1 MIDLNQKF
9 LKNIT
14 DQKLLHHNNIAL
26 AISGGPDST
35 ALLLLAKDFAFSNNK
50 KLVAL
55 TIDHDLRSDSQD
67 EAIKVQKLCNILGI
81 EHHIL
86 KWQHEVI
93 QSGIEK
99 KARDARY
106 KLMTDFC
113 IEHNISCL
121 LVGHT
126 LDDRVENF
134 FIRLSRGAGIHG
146 LSSNNIMYHNGVM
159 IFRPLHN
166 FEKSELIEFLTQK
179 KIDYSS
185 DESNFDPKF
194 SHRNEIRY
202 KLESFL
208 DSNFIDKKLYKKRI
222 VKSLDL
228 IDQAY
233 DIIKFEFNNSLN
245 KYIIIDN
252 FGFAYIKVSDIE
264 LIHPHILF
272 LILSYLLTIIGGNMI
287 TPRAE
292 KVEAIIDLIISKKLT
307 HTTTHNC
314 SVLLKNGEIIIHR
327 EVGSCKYIIDLKN
340 INLIDNRFSLSIDG
354 DIEKQY
360 YIQNFTEIDYKSIQD
375 DFDFTILIKTKLK
388 KVKNI
393 LFTIPILKD
402 LENNIIIPHI
412 NYMSVNVKFDSQI
425 SFFPQYVSKFT
436 F

>member
-1 MIDLNQKF
+1 MTNINQKF
-9 LKNIT
+9 LKNIA
-14 DQKLLHHNNIAL
+14 DQNLLQHDNIAI

-35 ALLLLAKDFAFSNNK
+35 ALLLLAKDFAFSNKK

-55 TIDHDLRSDSQD
+55 TIDHDIRSNSGD
-67 EAIKVQKLCNILGI
+67 EAIKVKKLCNILGI

-86 KWQHEVI
+86 EWQHEI
-93 QSGIEK
+93 IPSGIEQ

-106 KLMTDFC
+106 KLMADFC
-113 IEHNISCL
+113 IAQNITCI

-134 FIRLSRGAGIHG
+134 FIRLSRGAGVNG

-159 IFRPLHN
+159 ILRPLYN
-166 FEKSELIEFLTQK
+166 FEKSELIEFLNQK
-179 KIDYSS
+179 KIEYSS
-185 DESNFDPKF
+185 DESNFDPTF

-245 KYIIIDN
+245 KYVIIDN
-252 FGFAYIKVSDIE
+252 FGFACIKVSDIE
-264 LIHPHILF
+264 MIHSHVLF
-272 LILSYLLTIIGGNMI
+272 LILSYLLTIIGGNKI
-287 TPRAE
+287 NPRAE
-292 KVEAIIDLIISKKLT
+292 KVESLIDKILSKKLT
-307 HTTTHNC
+307 HTTLHNC

-327 EVGSCKYIIDLKN
+327 EVNSCKYIIDLKN
-340 INLIDNRFSLSIDG
+340 TNLIDNRFNLTIDS

-375 DFDFTILIKTKLK
+375 NFDFNLLIKNKLK

-393 LFTIPILKD
+393 LFTIPVVKD

-412 NYMSVNVKFDSQI
+412 NYMSVNVKFDSLI
-425 SFFPQYVSKFT
+425 SFFPQYVS
-436 F
+436 